1 MPDAAAYTVSNV
13 STGKPNV
20 TGSVYRAPLG
30 TTLPTDA
37 TTALNSAFKHL
48 GYVSEDGL
56 VNTNSPDTDSIKAWG
71 GTVVLGL
78 QTEKPDNF
86 KLTLIEVLNKDV
98 LSAVYTSANVTGTL
112 ETGIS
117 IAANSAEMEEACWVF
132 DMIMRGNVLKRI
144 VLPDAKISE
153 LGDITYKD
161 DEAVGYEITLMA
173 MPDASGNTHHEYIKK
188 AGSSSSS

>member
-1 MPDAAAYTVSNV
+1 MSADYTVANV

-48 GYVSEDGL
+48 GYVSEDGV
-56 VNTNSPDTDSIKAWG
+56 VNSNGPETDSIKAWG
-71 GTVVLGL
+71 GDTVMGL
-78 QTEKPDNF
+78 QTEKPDNW
-86 KLTLIEVLNKDV
+86 KLTLIEVLNKYV
-98 LSAVYTSANVTGTL
+98 MSAVYTSANVTGTL
-112 ETGIS
+112 DSGIT
-117 IAANSAEMEEACWVF
+117 IKANSKEMEEACWVF
-132 DMIMRGNVLKRI
+132 DMLLRGNVLKRV

-161 DEAVGYEITLMA
+161 DEAIGYEITLMA
-173 MPDASGNTHHEYIKK
+173 MPDSDGNTHYEYIKK
-188 AGSSSSS
+188 AGSGSS